1 METSSLVS
9 LMKRAVLRANLD
21 EETEATLQSI
31 KTTAGRGQRKE
42 NEELIMEQEPPK
54 KDSNTRTIKI
64 GYQNITITKKWTL
77 AAIRKDKN
85 QLPHTS
91 GTSGLSVL
99 EEKYV
104 SAERTKTAGGY
115 QKSSIAQASQIEIS
129 PPNPS

>member
-1 METSSLVS
+1 MVS

-31 KTTAGRGQRKE
+31 KTTTGSGQRKE

-91 GTSGLSVL
+91 GLSVL

-115 QKSSIAQASQIEIS
+115 QKSSIAQASKIAIS